1 MNGLEREKL
10 ETLDGS
16 RSGSKEAKR
25 RQAVRV
31 VDLAAILEMPD
42 RLQSAAAAGSTPTAA
57 EFDAL
62 QADVAA
68 LHRRLAALSDAIAA
82 KLR

>member
-1 MNGLEREKL
+1 MDILQKEKL

-16 RSGSKEAKR
+16 RAKTTAAKR

-31 VDLAAILEMPD
+31 ADLAPILEVAD
-42 RLQSAAAAGSTPTAA
+42 RLQSAQVSGSPTQA
-57 EFDAL
+57 EHNAL